1 MRWCF
6 DRRVLIGLGVVAA
19 GVLLLRPSAFAT
31 ALPVL
36 VLAIC
41 PLSMLLMMRGM
52 ERGDTAAHTDAAA
65 GRTGKQHK
73 AMLGRAYRDA
83 EVARLREEI
92 NILRAELYL
101 RDQRDQQQADGQR

>member
-6 DRRVLIGLGVVAA
+6 DRRVLIGLGVVVA
-19 GVLLLRPSAFAT
+19 GVLLVRPSWFAI

-36 VLAIC
+36 VLAMC

-52 ERGDTAAHTDAAA
+52 ERRDTPAQTDTTA
-65 GRTGKQHK
+65 GRTGEQHK

-83 EVARLREEI
+83 EVGRLREEI

-101 RDQRDQQQADGQR
+101 RDQRDQQQAHEQR